1 MYVRAGRPAFARP
14 CVGIH
19 KSTSLMSSS
28 LLLYH
33 LYIYIY
39 MDVCIDMCLY
49 VYVDKWIRGLVS
61 LLNSKS
67 TFVDYSKPKPSLLKN
82 SSDII

>member
-28 LLLYH
+28 LLQEEEEEEEEEEESMRLWK
-33 LYIYIY
+33 
-39 MDVCIDMCLY
+39 MNNDMKKRN
-49 VYVDKWIRGLVS
+49 DEI
-61 LLNSKS
+61 
-67 TFVDYSKPKPSLLKN
+67 
-82 SSDII
+82 